1 MSLDMKRYTFFVT
14 FDGKA
19 PLKVVEEGRTMSE
32 AKQILE
38 GRYPGARYNAGRWI
52 LMTPAEGFGMLAVGL
67 IVIAIGG
74 TILYLAI
81 NKIQDNEIKAK
92 EKEERE
98 KIFR

>member
-38 GRYPGARYNAGRWI
+38 GRYPGARI
-52 LMTPAEGFGMLAVGL
+52 MLAG
-67 IVIAIGG
+67 A
-74 TILYLAI
+74 Y
-81 NKIQDNEIKAK
+81 
-92 EKEERE
+92 
-98 KIFR
+98 